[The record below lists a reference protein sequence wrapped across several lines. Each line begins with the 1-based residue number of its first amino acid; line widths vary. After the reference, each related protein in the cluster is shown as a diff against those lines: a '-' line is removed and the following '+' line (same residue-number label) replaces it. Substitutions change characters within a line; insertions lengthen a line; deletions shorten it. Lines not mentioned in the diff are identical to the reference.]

1 MVDGALV
8 EIGGTLDGSPVG
20 LLVDGSPVGLFVGVS
35 VGIDEGSLS
44 VGIAVVG
51 TPVGTSEG

>member
-1 MVDGALV
+1 M

-35 VGIDEGSLS
+35 VGIDEGSLL